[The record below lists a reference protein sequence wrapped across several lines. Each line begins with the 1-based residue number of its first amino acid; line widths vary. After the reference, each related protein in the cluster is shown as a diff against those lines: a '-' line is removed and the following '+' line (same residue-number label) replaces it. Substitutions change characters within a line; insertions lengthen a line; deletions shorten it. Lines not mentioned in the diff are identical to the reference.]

1 MAKSETE
8 DADHPAPKSNKKI
21 LILILVAFLTA
32 LAIGGGV
39 TYFLMNRHA
48 AEESEEEEEE
58 EKPAPAEKT
67 KRVERE
73 RRKPAPA
80 KEIPPPSYV
89 ALEPFTVNL
98 TPENGDQFLLVG
110 LSVEIADETI
120 NEKIKIYT
128 PRLRNNIMLLLS
140 SKKASELTPRE
151 GKQKLATEIR
161 DLMNEIVEPGS
172 SRDRPDY
179 APIREVLF
187 TAFIIQ

>member
-1 MAKSETE
+1 MAKSDTE
-8 DADHPAPKSNKKI
+8 DADHPAPKNGKKV
-21 LILILVAFLTA
+21 LILIIIAFLAA

-39 TYFLMNRHA
+39 TYFLMNRQT
-48 AEESEEEEEE
+48 AEESEEEEEVPTPV
-58 EKPAPAEKT
+58 EKP

-73 RRKPAPA
+73 RRKPAPP
-80 KEIPPPSYV
+80 KEIPPPAYV
-89 ALEPFTVNL
+89 AMDPFTVNL

-110 LSVEIADETI
+110 LSVEISDEAI
-120 NEKIKIYT
+120 GEKIKIYT
-128 PRLRNNIMLLLS
+128 PKLRNNIMLLLS

-151 GKQKLATEIR
+151 GKQKLSTEIR

-172 SRDRPDY
+172 SRDRPEY